1 MKSEGQRGSRDLTFP
16 AFSVFLP
23 AAVSTCA
30 CAFKRFLLDGL

>member
-16 AFSVFLP
+16 AFAVFLP

-30 CAFKRFLLDGL
+30 CAFKRFLPDGL